1 MKNYNLTPRQITEH
15 LNRHIV
21 GQTEAKRAVAVALT

>member
-1 MKNYNLTPRQITEH
+1 MTAINLTPRQITEQ

-21 GQTEAKRAVAVALT
+21 GQETAKRAVAVAP